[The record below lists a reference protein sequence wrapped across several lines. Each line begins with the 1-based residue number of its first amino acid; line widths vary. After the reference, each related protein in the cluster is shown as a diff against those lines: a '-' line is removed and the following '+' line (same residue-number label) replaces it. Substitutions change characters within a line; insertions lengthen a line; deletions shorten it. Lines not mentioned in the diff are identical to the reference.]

1 MEYIETFDK
10 DSGGW
15 WGFVDN
21 FHDSK
26 PLEIEQGAAL
36 SYSPWWVD
44 YNHAPPSG
52 GGYLHL
58 LYGLFT
64 KGPFGDRTR
73 EIAGTNRFVEG
84 GYPTN
89 FIDADITVRIKGE
102 LELRGAQ
109 LCLLV
114 QGVVGGICSGWVLT
128 GQPFKVTPDWIE
140 QTITASLDADQ
151 WTCLGSRYDRTE
163 TYGEI
168 PLEKILGDVNT
179 NIYFVLFPL
188 TVVPMGPVKGDP
200 QLLRAGRDYRLWQ
213 SRLPEGYVLL
223 DTVKINFP

>member
-10 DSGGW
+10 GSGGW
-15 WGFVDN
+15 WGFIDN
-21 FHDSK
+21 FHDNK

-44 YNHAPPSG
+44 YNHAPPCG

-64 KGPFGDRTR
+64 KGPFGDRMR
-73 EIAGTNRFVEG
+73 EIAGTNRFVQG

-128 GQPFKVTPDWIE
+128 GQPFEVTADWTE
-140 QTITASLDADQ
+140 QTITAALDTDQ
-151 WTCLGSRYDRTE
+151 WTCLKSRHDRTE

-168 PLEKILGDVNT
+168 PLETILSDVNT

-188 TVVPMGPVKGDP
+188 TVVPMGPVNGDP

-213 SRLPEGYVLL
+213 SRLPEGYVML
-223 DTVKINFP
+223 DTVKIKFP